1 MDRTDDRSA
10 ADAGGADT
18 GDADASSADTGPPAP
33 ATGPRTTADP
43 RTEAGPDSR
52 TEAGPGPR
60 TGAGAPTEA
69 ATGPRSGTEA
79 GTGSPTATQAEPD
92 PVPDPAPESGPGTTA
107 GPAAADGSATPAS
120 ADGTTPAITTP
131 RGRRP
136 VVAALML
143 GMALAAI
150 DGTIVSTAVPQIVG
164 DLGGFTVF
172 SWLFSGYLL
181 AVTVT
186 LPLYGKLSDTFG
198 RKPVLIA
205 GIILFLAG
213 SLLCAAAWNM
223 AALIAF
229 RIVQGL
235 GGGALQGTI
244 QTIAADLYPLKERPR
259 IQARLS
265 TVWATS
271 SVAGPV
277 AGGLL
282 AGYADWRWIFLI
294 NLPVGAVA
302 LWLVVRHLQEP
313 SRPRPATR
321 PRVDWAGALAVFA
334 TGALLLTALVQGG
347 VAWPWFSAPSL
358 GLFGASALLAA
369 LTVVIERRA
378 AEPIIPG
385 WVWRRRTIASVN
397 LALGAMGLLM
407 VAPTVFLPTYAQ
419 SVLGLGPIAAGF
431 VLSVMT
437 LSWPVSAAFSDR
449 VYNRIGFRRTA
460 MLGMGAALLI
470 LLAFPLLPY
479 PGEAW
484 HPALLMLLLGAALG
498 LFQLPLIVGVQ
509 STVGWAERGTTTASV
524 LFCRQVG
531 QSIGAAL
538 FGAIANGVLA
548 ARLLDAPVD
557 GLPGDL
563 DAVARTLEDPGA
575 VSSAAEYLR
584 RAVDAAVDYVY
595 VGAAGAAALALL
607 ALITLAPRRFPVIT
621 EPSDSPTAPD
631 PAATPTA
638 SEAAPARQ
646 DR

>member
-1 MDRTDDRSA
+1 
-10 ADAGGADT
+10 
-18 GDADASSADTGPPAP
+18 
-33 ATGPRTTADP
+33 
-43 RTEAGPDSR
+43 
-52 TEAGPGPR
+52 
-60 TGAGAPTEA
+60 
-69 ATGPRSGTEA
+69 
-79 GTGSPTATQAEPD
+79 
-92 PVPDPAPESGPGTTA
+92 
-107 GPAAADGSATPAS
+107 
-120 ADGTTPAITTP
+120 
-131 RGRRP
+131 
-136 VVAALML
+136 ML

-205 GIILFLAG
+205 GIILFLVG
-213 SLLCAAAWNM
+213 SVLCAAAWNM

-235 GGGALQGTI
+235 GGGALQGTV
-244 QTIAADLYPLKERPR
+244 QTIAADLYPLRERPR
-259 IQARLS
+259 IQAKLS

-271 SVAGPV
+271 AVAGPV
-277 AGGLL
+277 VGGLL

-302 LWLVVRHLQEP
+302 LWLVVRHLHEP
-313 SRPRPATR
+313 SRPRPAAR

-347 VAWPWFSAPSL
+347 VAWPWLSAPSL
-358 GLFGASALLAA
+358 GLFGASAVLAA

-397 LALGAMGLLM
+397 LALGALGLLM

-437 LSWPVSAAFSDR
+437 LSWPVTAALSDR
-449 VYNRIGFRRTA
+449 VYNRIGFRLTA
-460 MLGMGAALLI
+460 IIGIGAALLI

-479 PGEAW
+479 PGEPW

-531 QSIGAAL
+531 QSIGAAV
-538 FGAIANGVLA
+538 FGAVANGVLA
-548 ARLLDAPVD
+548 ARLLDAPVT
-557 GLPGDL
+557 GLPDDL
-563 DAVARTLEDPGA
+563 DAVARALEDPGTL
-575 VSSAAEYLR
+575 SAAATDYLR
-584 RAVDAAVDYVY
+584 RAVDSAVDHVY
-595 VGAAGAAALALL
+595 IGAAGAAALALL

-621 EPSDSPTAPD
+621 EPAAPTATG
-631 PAATPTA
+631 AADRQETP
-638 SEAAPARQ
+638 S
-646 DR
+646 

>member
-1 MDRTDDRSA
+1 MSGTDDKS
-10 ADAGGADT
+10 DVGADGT
-18 GDADASSADTGPPAP
+18 RAGDTG
-33 ATGPRTTADP
+33 TDTN
-43 RTEAGPDSR
+43 
-52 TEAGPGPR
+52 AGPG
-60 TGAGAPTEA
+60 AG
-69 ATGPRSGTEA
+69 
-79 GTGSPTATQAEPD
+79 
-92 PVPDPAPESGPGTTA
+92 GPGTD
-107 GPAAADGSATPAS
+107 GPGTDGPGTDTGSAPGS
-120 ADGTTPAITTP
+120 GGDGTAAPPALTTP

-205 GIILFLAG
+205 GIILFLIG
-213 SLLCAAAWNM
+213 SVLCAAAWNM

-235 GGGALQGTI
+235 GGGALQGTV

-259 IQARLS
+259 IQAKLS

-271 SVAGPV
+271 AVAGPV
-277 AGGLL
+277 VGGLL

-302 LWLVVRHLQEP
+302 LWLVVRHLHEP
-313 SRPRPATR
+313 SRPRPTAR

-347 VAWPWFSAPSL
+347 VAWPWLSAPSL
-358 GLFGASALLAA
+358 GLFGASAVLAA

-397 LALGAMGLLM
+397 LALGALGLLM

-437 LSWPVSAAFSDR
+437 LSWPVTAALSDR
-449 VYNRIGFRRTA
+449 VYNRIGFRLTA
-460 MLGMGAALLI
+460 IIGIGAALLI

-479 PGEAW
+479 PGEPW

-531 QSIGAAL
+531 QSIGAAV
-538 FGAIANGVLA
+538 FGAVANGVLA
-548 ARLLDAPVD
+548 ARLLDAPVT
-557 GLPGDL
+557 GLPDDL
-563 DAVARTLEDPGA
+563 DAVARALEDPGA
-575 VSSAAEYLR
+575 LSAAATDYLR
-584 RAVDAAVDYVY
+584 RAVDAAVDHVY
-595 VGAAGAAALALL
+595 IGAAGAAALALL

-621 EPSDSPTAPD
+621 ETA
-631 PAATPTA
+631 
-638 SEAAPARQ
+638 AAPTTTGAADRQ
-646 DR
+646 DTSS

>member
-1 MDRTDDRSA
+1 MSGTDDRSGVGA
-10 ADAGGADT
+10 DGTAAGAGGDRTGAEPGGTPGAGADAAGHVGGAEDAPTAGASAGAGVGTAPTPGADT
-18 GDADASSADTGPPAP
+18 GSGA
-33 ATGPRTTADP
+33 
-43 RTEAGPDSR
+43 EAG
-52 TEAGPGPR
+52 AGSGAD
-60 TGAGAPTEA
+60 GAG
-69 ATGPRSGTEA
+69 GP
-79 GTGSPTATQAEPD
+79 
-92 PVPDPAPESGPGTTA
+92 
-107 GPAAADGSATPAS
+107 SAL
-120 ADGTTPAITTP
+120 TTP

-198 RKPVLIA
+198 RKPVLVA
-205 GIILFLAG
+205 GIVLFLIG
-213 SLLCAAAWNM
+213 SVLCAAAWNM
-223 AALIAF
+223 GSLIAF

-235 GGGALQGTI
+235 GGGALQGTV

-259 IQARLS
+259 IQAKLS

-271 SVAGPV
+271 AVAGPV
-277 AGGLL
+277 VGGLL

-294 NLPVGAVA
+294 NLPVGAIA
-302 LWLVVRHLQEP
+302 LWLVVRHLHEP
-313 SRPRPATR
+313 ARPRPAVR

-347 VAWPWFSAPSL
+347 VAWPWLSAPSL
-358 GLFGASALLAA
+358 GLFGVSAVLAA

-397 LALGAMGLLM
+397 LALGALGLLM

-437 LSWPVSAAFSDR
+437 LSWPVTAALSDR
-449 VYNRIGFRRTA
+449 VYNRIGFRLTA
-460 MLGMGAALLI
+460 IIGIGAALLI

-479 PGEAW
+479 PGEPW

-531 QSIGAAL
+531 QSVGAAV
-538 FGAIANGVLA
+538 FGAVANGVLA
-548 ARLLDAPVD
+548 ARLLDAPVT
-557 GLPGDL
+557 GLPDDL
-563 DAVARTLEDPGA
+563 DAVARALEDPGA
-575 VSSAAEYLR
+575 LSAAATDYLR
-584 RAVDAAVDYVY
+584 RAVDAAVDHVY
-595 VGAAGAAALALL
+595 IGAAGAAALALL
-607 ALITLAPRRFPVIT
+607 ALVVLAPRRFPVIT
-621 EPSDSPTAPD
+621 ETAGAPRAAATAADRQDSP
-631 PAATPTA
+631 
-638 SEAAPARQ
+638 S
-646 DR
+646 

>member
-1 MDRTDDRSA
+1 
-10 ADAGGADT
+10 
-18 GDADASSADTGPPAP
+18 
-33 ATGPRTTADP
+33 
-43 RTEAGPDSR
+43 
-52 TEAGPGPR
+52 
-60 TGAGAPTEA
+60 
-69 ATGPRSGTEA
+69 
-79 GTGSPTATQAEPD
+79 
-92 PVPDPAPESGPGTTA
+92 
-107 GPAAADGSATPAS
+107 
-120 ADGTTPAITTP
+120 
-131 RGRRP
+131 
-136 VVAALML
+136 ML

-164 DLGGFTVF
+164 DLGGFAVF

-186 LPLYGKLSDTFG
+186 LPVYGKLSDTFG

-205 GIILFLAG
+205 GIVLFLAG
-213 SLLCAAAWNM
+213 SVLCAAAWSM

-229 RIVQGL
+229 RVVQGL
-235 GGGALQGTI
+235 GGGALQGTV

-259 IQARLS
+259 IQAKLS

-271 SVAGPV
+271 AVAGPV
-277 AGGLL
+277 IGGLL
-282 AGYADWRWIFLI
+282 AAYADWRWIFLI

-313 SRPRPATR
+313 SRTRRAPGAPRPR
-321 PRVDWAGALAVFA
+321 IDWAGALAVFA

-347 VAWPWFSAPSL
+347 VAWPWLSAPSL
-358 GLFGASALLAA
+358 GLLAASAALAA

-378 AEPIIPG
+378 ADPVIPG

-437 LSWPVSAAFSDR
+437 LSWPVSAALSNR

-460 MLGMGAALLI
+460 IIGMGAALLI
-470 LLAFPLLPY
+470 LLSFPLLPY
-479 PGEAW
+479 PGEPW
-484 HPALLMLLLGAALG
+484 QPALIMLLLGAALG

-509 STVGWAERGTTTASV
+509 STVGWSERGTTTASV

-531 QSIGAAL
+531 QSLGAAL
-538 FGAIANGVLA
+538 FGAVANGVLA
-548 ARLLDAPVD
+548 NRLTDAPVA

-563 DAVARTLEDPGA
+563 DAISHALDDPGA
-575 VSSAAEYLR
+575 ISAAATDYLR
-584 RAVDAAVDYVY
+584 RAVDAAVDQVY
-595 VGAAGAAALALL
+595 LGAAAAAAVALL
-607 ALITLAPRRFPVIT
+607 VLVFVAPRRFPVLAEDTDATT
-621 EPSDSPTAPD
+621 ESAAKAPRD
-631 PAATPTA
+631 
-638 SEAAPARQ
+638 
-646 DR
+646 

>member
-1 MDRTDDRSA
+1 M
-10 ADAGGADT
+10 
-18 GDADASSADTGPPAP
+18 
-33 ATGPRTTADP
+33 
-43 RTEAGPDSR
+43 
-52 TEAGPGPR
+52 
-60 TGAGAPTEA
+60 
-69 ATGPRSGTEA
+69 SGTDGRSDA
-79 GTGSPTATQAEPD
+79 GTGDTDTGGIGRGGGDSARTARGSGDAAAAPTA
-92 PVPDPAPESGPGTTA
+92 V
-107 GPAAADGSATPAS
+107 
-120 ADGTTPAITTP
+120 TTP

-164 DLGGFTVF
+164 DLGGLTVF

-198 RKPVLIA
+198 RKPVLVA
-205 GIILFLAG
+205 GIILFLVG
-213 SLLCAAAWNM
+213 SVLCAAAWNM

-235 GGGALQGTI
+235 GGGALQGTV

-259 IQARLS
+259 IQAKLS

-271 SVAGPV
+271 AVAGPV
-277 AGGLL
+277 VGGLL

-302 LWLVVRHLQEP
+302 LWLVVRHLHEP

-321 PRVDWAGALAVFA
+321 PKVDWAGALAVFA
-334 TGALLLTALVQGG
+334 TGSLLLTALVQGG
-347 VAWPWFSAPSL
+347 VAWAWLSAPSL
-358 GLFGASALLAA
+358 GLLGASAVLAA

-437 LSWPVSAAFSDR
+437 LSWPVSAALSDR

-460 MLGMGAALLI
+460 MIGMSAALLI

-479 PGEAW
+479 PGEPW

-538 FGAIANGVLA
+538 FGAVANGVLA

-563 DAVARTLEDPGA
+563 DAVTRALEDPGA
-575 VSSAAEYLR
+575 FSAAATDHVR

-595 VGAAGAAALALL
+595 IGAAGAAALALL
-607 ALITLAPRRFPVIT
+607 ALITLAPRRFPIIT
-621 EPSDSPTAPD
+621 EPT
-631 PAATPTA
+631 
-638 SEAAPARQ
+638 EAAGTAGAPGRQ
-646 DR
+646 DAAS